1 MGQEMIL
8 MKYTRLAEESDNS
21 QVKKHVQ
28 EII

>member
-8 MKYTRLAEESDNS
+8 MKYTRLTEESDNS